1 MNVIAI
7 TFYDKP
13 ELLYLYL
20 EQLEKSGELQ
30 KYKLRLHTEQ
40 GYHEEEDYVINDFK
54 QRNPDVDT
62 KVYVKK
68 KVNCPMAGFYN
79 ILTSYLISAEESSDF
94 VIIGEEDMLPT
105 EDYLTFNRQC
115 YDQFLSKY
123 DRIFCV
129 AHKRRPEAEIVGN
142 PESVIGDYQLT
153 SPSCISVDAIK
164 KYLFP
169 YMSDKMYFE
178 NPILFNNIHFNNLR
192 IAYYDHTHHDGA
204 LERIMLANNLF
215 AIKPDQTRSMHVGLS
230 GIFCKGQPPQG
241 TFDERIVQWREL
253 IKDGDRLRSLSTMPH
268 DMVVTDPKGPE
279 WSELFLDTDR
289 SKSTSQWFYDPD
301 NIFKEYIDENNSG
314 W

>member
-7 TFYDKP
+7 TFYNKP

-30 KYKLRLHTEQ
+30 KYKLRLHTEE
-40 GYHEEEDYVINDFK
+40 GYDEEEDYVINDFK
-54 QRNPDVDT
+54 QRNPHVDT

-68 KVNCPMAGFYN
+68 KVNCPMVGFYN
-79 ILTSYLISAEESSDF
+79 ILTSYLISAEEASDF
-94 VIIGEEDMLPT
+94 VIIGEEDILPT
-105 EDYLTFNRQC
+105 EDHLRFNRQC

-192 IAYYDHTHHDGA
+192 IAPYDHTHHDGA

-253 IKDGDRLRSLSTMPH
+253 IRDGDRLRSLSTMPH

-301 NIFKEYIDENNSG
+301 NAFKEYIKD
-314 W
+314 

>member
-7 TFYDKP
+7 TFYNKP

-30 KYKLRLHTEQ
+30 KYKLRLHTEE

-192 IAYYDHTHHDGA
+192 IAPYDHTHHDGA